1 MFPDICLLPIGDTS
15 RPKGPNVITQ
25 GNAMG
30 TFSFRK
36 QTASADRNQECEKWA
51 DVKVSR
57 VLDVRA
63 GKPTPREITCGLGSP
78 HHERAR
84 AGWKPTPR
92 EIECGLEAHTTR
104 DRVRAGSPH
113 HVRSRAGWEGHAA
126 RDYVRAG
133 EPRNERARAGWKPAL
148 REITCDTEEP
158 IKKAPYS
165 GAYEWAKRDSNP
177 RHPLCKSGALTN

>member
-1 MFPDICLLPIGDTS
+1 MFPDSCLLPIGDTS

-63 GKPTPREITCGLGSP
+63 GSPHYERLRAGWKPTPREIACGLEAHTTREHMRAGSPHHERSRAGWKPTPRKIACGLGSPHHVRAHAGWEAHTTKEHVQAGESTPREITCGLGSP
-78 HHERAR
+78 HYERLR
-84 AGWKPTPR
+84 AIP
-92 EIECGLEAHTTR
+92 
-104 DRVRAGSPH
+104 
-113 HVRSRAGWEGHAA
+113 
-126 RDYVRAG
+126 
-133 EPRNERARAGWKPAL
+133 
-148 REITCDTEEP
+148 
-158 IKKAPYS
+158 
-165 GAYEWAKRDSNP
+165 
-177 RHPLCKSGALTN
+177 KSQ